1 MSLTATSRSI
11 RGTLRQEI
19 VIDDKHRLIT
29 DEPESV
35 GGDGSGPVPHEL
47 LPAALASCIST
58 TLVMYA
64 RTKDWDIGDV
74 IVEVEY
80 DNHSTPRKFEIAV
93 RISGDLSDAQLDRL
107 EKVAAACPV
116 RRSIEAG
123 IEFHERIARD
133 ENTRQLVGLYAATAS
148 RSSGAASGRGQ
159 SAPTTLKFWLTKM
172 WCGQLTP
179 MLWTSYLPLLSFTTR
194 STMPPG

>member
-35 GGDGSGPVPHEL
+35 GGDGSGPAPHEL

-123 IEFHERIARD
+123 IEFHERIARA
-133 ENTRQLVGLYAATAS
+133 ENTRQLVGL
-148 RSSGAASGRGQ
+148 
-159 SAPTTLKFWLTKM
+159 
-172 WCGQLTP
+172 
-179 MLWTSYLPLLSFTTR
+179 
-194 STMPPG
+194 